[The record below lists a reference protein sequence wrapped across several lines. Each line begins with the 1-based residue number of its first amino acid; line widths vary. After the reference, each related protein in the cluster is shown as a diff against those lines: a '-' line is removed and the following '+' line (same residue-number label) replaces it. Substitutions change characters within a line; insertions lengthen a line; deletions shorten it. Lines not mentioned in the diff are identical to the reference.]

1 VPGKADKI
9 RYMLLVYFAATLLF
23 LFLFERLI
31 ELWVANS

>member
-9 RYMLLVYFAATLLF
+9 SYMLLVYFAATLLF